1 MDMYYV
7 TWRKGEGIVGNNS
20 MFQLVLTLGLALS
33 RRADYRRC
41 GSGGSSIIRAGERG
55 LTDVGER

>member
-7 TWRKGEGIVGNNS
+7 TWRKGEGIVDNNS
-20 MFQLVLTLGLALS
+20 MFQLVLTLGLAIP
-33 RRADYRRC
+33 RRAVYRRC
-41 GSGGSSIIRAGERG
+41 GNGGRSIIRAGERG